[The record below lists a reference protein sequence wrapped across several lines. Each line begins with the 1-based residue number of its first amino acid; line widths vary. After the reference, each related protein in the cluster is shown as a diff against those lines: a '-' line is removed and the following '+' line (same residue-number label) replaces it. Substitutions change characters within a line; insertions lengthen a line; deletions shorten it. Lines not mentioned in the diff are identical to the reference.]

1 MKLEMIGLNH
11 VTSDLET
18 RARAAIGPDR
28 LEAVATKLLS
38 EEHVDGVVI
47 LATCNRVEIYLSPQ
61 LHTDET
67 KLRTLFAQI
76 SNLTPVEAAA
86 CYVKRDDAAVEHL
99 YRVSSGLDSQLLGEV
114 QILAQVK
121 AAYHAALELAC
132 TNGILNTL
140 FLRAIECG
148 KLVRHRTA
156 ISQGAV
162 SVAYAAV
169 DVASRIFGKLDGRK
183 ILLIGAG
190 NTTRLAAK
198 YLADFGGNSW
208 RVSNRTKENAEDLAA
223 SLGGTA
229 VAFPPVEE
237 DIAWADLIVSAT
249 SSPDLVIREATANGA
264 LHQRR
269 DPMLILDLA
278 VPRDI
283 DEHIKDIDNVYLYG
297 VDDFQD
303 MVKANLK
310 AREKEAVR
318 AEKLIVKQVEEFVTW
333 YRENRVAPTIQQL
346 KEVLETIRSA
356 EVQNNARRFTPEN
369 RDQVEE
375 FSKSLMRKVTSLMV
389 ANMKRAS
396 LDRDDLSLA
405 KAISMALAPADDP
418 QVNHIL
424 EKLDHELSH

>member
-11 VTSDLET
+11 NTSALET

-28 LEAVATKLLS
+28 MEAVIARLLK
-38 EEHVDGVVI
+38 EERVDGAVI
-47 LATCNRVEIYLSPQ
+47 LSTCNRAEIYLSPQ
-61 LHTDET
+61 LHTEEP
-67 KLRTLFAQI
+67 KLRTLFAEI
-76 SNLTPVEAAA
+76 CDLTQEEAAA

-99 YRVSSGLDSQLLGEV
+99 YRVASGLDSQLLGEV
-114 QILAQVK
+114 QVLSQVK
-121 AAYHAALELAC
+121 AAYQTALELAC
-132 TNGILNTL
+132 TNGVLNTL

-169 DVASRIFGKLDGRK
+169 DVATRIFGKLDGRR
-183 ILLIGAG
+183 ILLVGAG
-190 NTTRLAAK
+190 ETTRLAAK

-208 RVSNRTKENAEDLAA
+208 RVSNRTRENAVSLAE
-223 SLGGTA
+223 SLCGTT
-229 VAFPPVEE
+229 VAFPPEE
-237 DIAWADLIVSAT
+237 ADIAWADLIVSAT
-249 SSPDLVIREATANGA
+249 SSSEVVITVETANAA
-264 LHQRR
+264 LHQRK

-278 VPRDI
+278 VPRDV
-283 DEHIKDIDNVYLYG
+283 DDRLKALENVYLYS

-303 MVKANLK
+303 IVKANLK
-310 AREKEAVR
+310 AREKEALR

-346 KEVLETIRSA
+346 KEVLETIRTA
-356 EVQNNARRFTPEN
+356 EVQNNARRFSPDN

-375 FSKSLMRKVTSLMV
+375 FSKSLMRKVTSLII

-405 KAISMALAPADDP
+405 KAVSMAFAPSDDAD
-418 QVNHIL
+418 VNHIL
-424 EKLDHELSH
+424 ERLDHELSH